1 MNQVRIVL
9 DWEANMKASVV
20 IIEDIKEMSDLIQLY
35 VKREGM
41 DTAVFDNA
49 EDALVYL
56 KDNTPDL
63 ILLDINLPGMD
74 GFEFLNI
81 YHKQSD
87 CPVLIVSA
95 RDSDEDI
102 IMALGYG
109 ADEFVTKPFSPK
121 VLMARIR
128 ALLRRKQ
135 SGSSGSSKN
144 IIQFGPYTLNTES
157 CLLKKG
163 DERIHLSAK
172 EFDIL
177 LYLIN
182 SKGKT
187 STPEEIYRKV
197 WGSEFGDLTAVAV
210 YVQRLRKKLESDPA
224 APHFIET
231 VHGMGYRFIQDEEI
245 NK

>member
-1 MNQVRIVL
+1 
-9 DWEANMKASVV
+9 MKASVV

-35 VKREGM
+35 LKREGM

-81 YHKQSD
+81 YHKESD

-135 SGSSGSSKN
+135 SGSSSSSKN
-144 IIQFGPYTLNTES
+144 TIQFGPYTLNTES

-182 SKGKT
+182 TKGKT
-187 STPEEIYRKV
+187 STPEEIYRTV

-231 VHGMGYRFIQDEEI
+231 VHGMGYRFVQDEEI
-245 NK
+245 SK

>member
-1 MNQVRIVL
+1 
-9 DWEANMKASVV
+9 MKASVV

-128 ALLRRKQ
+128 ALLRRNQ
-135 SGSSGSSKN
+135 SGTSGLSKS

-163 DERIHLSAK
+163 EERIHLSAK

-224 APHFIET
+224 VPHFIET

>member
-1 MNQVRIVL
+1 
-9 DWEANMKASVV
+9 MKASVV

-35 VKREGM
+35 LKREGM
-41 DTAVFDNA
+41 ETTVFDNA
-49 EDALVYL
+49 EDALEYL
-56 KDNTPDL
+56 KGSTPEL

-135 SGSSGSSKN
+135 SGSASSSN
-144 IIQFGPYTLNTES
+144 NNIQFGPYTLNTES

-182 SKGKT
+182 TKGKT

-210 YVQRLRKKLESDPA
+210 YVQRLRKKLEADPA

-231 VHGMGYRFIQDEEI
+231 VHGMGYRFVPDEEV

>member
-1 MNQVRIVL
+1 
-9 DWEANMKASVV
+9 MKASVV

-41 DTAVFDNA
+41 DTAVFDNV
-49 EDALVYL
+49 EDALEYL
-56 KDNTPDL
+56 KTTTPDL

-81 YHKQSD
+81 YNKQSD

-128 ALLRRKQ
+128 ELLRRKQ
-135 SGSSGSSKN
+135 SGSSGYSKN
-144 IIQFGPYTLNTES
+144 VIQFGPYTLNTES

-210 YVQRLRKKLESDPA
+210 YVQRLRKKLESDPS

-231 VHGMGYRFIQDEEI
+231 VHGMGYRFVPDEELP
-245 NK
+245 K

>member
-1 MNQVRIVL
+1 
-9 DWEANMKASVV
+9 MKASVV

-41 DTAVFDNA
+41 DTTAFDNA
-49 EDALVYL
+49 EDALEYL
-56 KDNTPDL
+56 KTTTPDL

-135 SGSSGSSKN
+135 SGSSSSSKN
-144 IIQFGPYTLNTES
+144 NIQFGPYTLNTES
-157 CLLKKG
+157 CLLKRG

-210 YVQRLRKKLESDPA
+210 YVQRLRKKLEADPA

-231 VHGMGYRFIQDEEI
+231 VHGMGYRFVPDEELPE
-245 NK
+245 

>member
-1 MNQVRIVL
+1 
-9 DWEANMKASVV
+9 MKASVV

-74 GFEFLNI
+74 GFEFLNN

>member
-1 MNQVRIVL
+1 
-9 DWEANMKASVV
+9 MKASVV

-49 EDALVYL
+49 EAALEYL
-56 KDNTPDL
+56 KTSTPDL

-135 SGSSGSSKN
+135 SGVSSSSKN
-144 IIQFGPYTLNTES
+144 MIQFGPYTLNTES

-210 YVQRLRKKLESDPA
+210 YVQRLRKKLEADPA

-231 VHGMGYRFIQDEEI
+231 VHGMGYRFVPDEELV
-245 NK
+245 K

>member
-1 MNQVRIVL
+1 
-9 DWEANMKASVV
+9 MKASVV

-102 IMALGYG
+102 IMAQGYG

-144 IIQFGPYTLNTES
+144 IIQFGPYTLNT
-157 CLLKKG
+157 
-163 DERIHLSAK
+163 
-172 EFDIL
+172 
-177 LYLIN
+177 
-182 SKGKT
+182 
-187 STPEEIYRKV
+187 
-197 WGSEFGDLTAVAV
+197 
-210 YVQRLRKKLESDPA
+210 
-224 APHFIET
+224 
-231 VHGMGYRFIQDEEI
+231 
-245 NK
+245 

>member
-1 MNQVRIVL
+1 MEVF
-9 DWEANMKASVV
+9 MKASVV

-35 VKREGM
+35 LRREGM
-41 DTAVFDNA
+41 ETAAFDNA
-49 EDALVYL
+49 EDALEYL
-56 KDNTPDL
+56 KNTTPDL

-95 RDSDEDI
+95 RDADEDI

-135 SGSSGSSKN
+135 SGTSSSSKN
-144 IIQFGPYTLNTES
+144 IVQFGPYTLNTDS
-157 CLLKKG
+157 CLLNFVLRGK
-163 DERIHLSAK
+163 RHNSAI
-172 EFDIL
+172 FRD
-177 LYLIN
+177 
-182 SKGKT
+182 
-187 STPEEIYRKV
+187 
-197 WGSEFGDLTAVAV
+197 F
-210 YVQRLRKKLESDPA
+210 
-224 APHFIET
+224 
-231 VHGMGYRFIQDEEI
+231 
-245 NK
+245 

>member
-1 MNQVRIVL
+1 
-9 DWEANMKASVV
+9 MKASVV

-49 EDALVYL
+49 EDALEYL
-56 KDNTPDL
+56 KTTTPDL

-135 SGSSGSSKN
+135 SGQISSSKN
-144 IIQFGPYTLNTES
+144 NIQFGPYTLNTES

-163 DERIHLSAK
+163 EERIHLSAK

-210 YVQRLRKKLESDPA
+210 YVQRLRKKLEADPA

-231 VHGMGYRFIQDEEI
+231 VHGMGYRFVPDEEI
-245 NK
+245 SE

>member
-1 MNQVRIVL
+1 
-9 DWEANMKASVV
+9 MKASVV

-49 EDALVYL
+49 EDALEYL
-56 KDNTPDL
+56 KTTTPDL

-135 SGSSGSSKN
+135 SGQISSSKN
-144 IIQFGPYTLNTES
+144 NIQFGPYTLNTES

-163 DERIHLSAK
+163 EERIHLSAK

-210 YVQRLRKKLESDPA
+210 YVQRLRKKLEADPA

-231 VHGMGYRFIQDEEI
+231 VHGMGYRFVPDEELSE
-245 NK
+245 

>member
-1 MNQVRIVL
+1 
-9 DWEANMKASVV
+9 MKASVV

-35 VKREGM
+35 VRREGM

-49 EDALVYL
+49 EAALEYL
-56 KDNTPDL
+56 KTATPDL

-135 SGSSGSSKN
+135 SGVSSSSKN
-144 IIQFGPYTLNTES
+144 MIQFGPYTLNTES

-210 YVQRLRKKLESDPA
+210 YVQRLRKKLEADPA

-231 VHGMGYRFIQDEEI
+231 VHGMGYRFVPDEELA
-245 NK
+245 K

>member
-1 MNQVRIVL
+1 
-9 DWEANMKASVV
+9 MKASVV

-56 KDNTPDL
+56 KNNTPDL

-144 IIQFGPYTLNTES
+144 IIQFGPYILNTES

-224 APHFIET
+224 APHYIET
-231 VHGMGYRFIQDEEI
+231 VHGMGYRFVPDEEI
-245 NK
+245 KK

>member
-1 MNQVRIVL
+1 
-9 DWEANMKASVV
+9 MKASVV

-41 DTAVFDNA
+41 DATVFDNA

-81 YHKQSD
+81 YHKESD

-135 SGSSGSSKN
+135 SGSASSAKN

-182 SKGKT
+182 TKGKT
-187 STPEEIYRKV
+187 STPEEIYRTV

-210 YVQRLRKKLESDPA
+210 YVQRLRKKLEADPA

-231 VHGMGYRFIQDEEI
+231 VHGMGYRFVLDEEI
-245 NK
+245 KK

>member
-1 MNQVRIVL
+1 
-9 DWEANMKASVV
+9 MKASVV
-20 IIEDIKEMSDLIQLY
+20 IIEDIKEMSDLIHLY
-35 VKREGM
+35 VRREGM

-49 EDALVYL
+49 EAALEYL
-56 KDNTPDL
+56 KTSTPDL

-135 SGSSGSSKN
+135 SGVSSSSKN

-210 YVQRLRKKLESDPA
+210 YVQRLRKKLEADPA

-231 VHGMGYRFIQDEEI
+231 VHGMGYRFVPDEELV
-245 NK
+245 K

>member
-1 MNQVRIVL
+1 M
-9 DWEANMKASVV
+9 
-20 IIEDIKEMSDLIQLY
+20 
-35 VKREGM
+35 
-41 DTAVFDNA
+41 

-135 SGSSGSSKN
+135 SESSGSSKN

-224 APHFIET
+224 VPHFIET

>member
-1 MNQVRIVL
+1 
-9 DWEANMKASVV
+9 MKASVV

-49 EDALVYL
+49 EDALEYL
-56 KDNTPDL
+56 KTTTPDL

-81 YHKQSD
+81 YNKQSD

-144 IIQFGPYTLNTES
+144 VIQFGPYTLNTES

-187 STPEEIYRKV
+187 STPDEIYRKV

-210 YVQRLRKKLESDPA
+210 YVQRLRKKLESDPS

-231 VHGMGYRFIQDEEI
+231 VHGMGYRFVPDEELP
-245 NK
+245 K

>member
-1 MNQVRIVL
+1 
-9 DWEANMKASVV
+9 
-20 IIEDIKEMSDLIQLY
+20 
-35 VKREGM
+35 
-41 DTAVFDNA
+41 
-49 EDALVYL
+49 
-56 KDNTPDL
+56 
-63 ILLDINLPGMD
+63 MD

-128 ALLRRKQ
+128 ALLRRNQ
-135 SGSSGSSKN
+135 SGYAGVSKSL
-144 IIQFGPYTLNTES
+144 IQFGPYTLNTDS

-172 EFDIL
+172 EYDIL
-177 LYLIN
+177 QYLI
-182 SKGKT
+182 STKGKT

-224 APHFIET
+224 SPHFIET
-231 VHGMGYRFIQDEEI
+231 VHGMGYRFMYDEDS
-245 NK
+245 KK

>member
-1 MNQVRIVL
+1 
-9 DWEANMKASVV
+9 MKASVV

-35 VKREGM
+35 LKREGM
-41 DTAVFDNA
+41 DTAAFDNA

-135 SGSSGSSKN
+135 SESSGSSKN

-224 APHFIET
+224 VPHFIET

>member
-1 MNQVRIVL
+1 
-9 DWEANMKASVV
+9 MKASVV
-20 IIEDIKEMSDLIQLY
+20 IIEDIKEMSELIQLY
-35 VKREGM
+35 LKREGM
-41 DTAVFDNA
+41 DTTTFDNA
-49 EDALVYL
+49 EDALEFL
-56 KDNTPDL
+56 KTTTPDL

-81 YHKQSD
+81 YHRQSD

-128 ALLRRKQ
+128 ALLRRNQ
-135 SGSSGSSKN
+135 GGSAGSSKSV
-144 IIQFGPYTLNTES
+144 IQFGPYTLNTES

-163 DERIHLSAK
+163 EERIHLSAK

-177 LYLIN
+177 QYLITT
-182 SKGKT
+182 KGKT

-210 YVQRLRKKLESDPA
+210 YVQRLRKKLETDPS

-231 VHGMGYRFIQDEEI
+231 VHGMGYRFVTEGESGT
-245 NK
+245 

>member
-1 MNQVRIVL
+1 
-9 DWEANMKASVV
+9 MKASVV

-35 VKREGM
+35 VRREGM

-49 EDALVYL
+49 EAALEYL
-56 KDNTPDL
+56 KTATPDL

-135 SGSSGSSKN
+135 SGVSSSSKN
-144 IIQFGPYTLNTES
+144 MIQFGPYTLNTES

-210 YVQRLRKKLESDPA
+210 YVQRLRKKLEADPA

-231 VHGMGYRFIQDEEI
+231 VHGMGYRFVPDEELT
-245 NK
+245 K

>member
-1 MNQVRIVL
+1 
-9 DWEANMKASVV
+9 MKASVV

-41 DTAVFDNA
+41 DTTAFDNA
-49 EDALVYL
+49 EDALEYL
-56 KDNTPDL
+56 KTTTPDL

-135 SGSSGSSKN
+135 SGVSSSSKN
-144 IIQFGPYTLNTES
+144 MIQFGPYTLNTES

-210 YVQRLRKKLESDPA
+210 YVQRLRKKLEADPA

-231 VHGMGYRFIQDEEI
+231 VHGMGYRFVPDEELV
-245 NK
+245 K

>member
-1 MNQVRIVL
+1 
-9 DWEANMKASVV
+9 MKASVV

-35 VKREGM
+35 LKREGM

-81 YHKQSD
+81 YHKESD

-109 ADEFVTKPFSPK
+109 ADEFVTKTFSPK

-135 SGSSGSSKN
+135 SGSSSSSKN

-182 SKGKT
+182 TKGKT
-187 STPEEIYRKV
+187 STPEEIYRTV

-231 VHGMGYRFIQDEEI
+231 VHGMGYRFVPDEEI

>member
-1 MNQVRIVL
+1 
-9 DWEANMKASVV
+9 MKASVV

-49 EDALVYL
+49 EDALEYL
-56 KDNTPDL
+56 KTTTPDL

-81 YHKQSD
+81 YNKQSD

-144 IIQFGPYTLNTES
+144 VIQFGPYTLNTES

-177 LYLIN
+177 KLLVSNPGKVYTRENLLSIIWGYDYLGNLRRIAFRYHTDTVLL
-182 SKGKT
+182 SRVR
-187 STPEEIYRKV
+187 EIHN
-197 WGSEFGDLTAVAV
+197 
-210 YVQRLRKKLESDPA
+210 Q
-224 APHFIET
+224 
-231 VHGMGYRFIQDEEI
+231 
-245 NK
+245 

>member
-1 MNQVRIVL
+1 
-9 DWEANMKASVV
+9 MKASVV

-35 VKREGM
+35 VRREGM

-49 EDALVYL
+49 EAALEYL
-56 KDNTPDL
+56 KTATPDL

-135 SGSSGSSKN
+135 NGVSSSSKN

-210 YVQRLRKKLESDPA
+210 YVQRLRKKLEADPA

-231 VHGMGYRFIQDEEI
+231 VHGMGYRFVPDEELA
-245 NK
+245 K

>member
-1 MNQVRIVL
+1 
-9 DWEANMKASVV
+9 MKASVV

-49 EDALVYL
+49 EDALEYL
-56 KDNTPDL
+56 KTTTPDL

-81 YHKQSD
+81 YNKQSD

-128 ALLRRKQ
+128 ALMRRKQ
-135 SGSSGSSKN
+135 SGLPNQAKN
-144 IIQFGPYTLNTES
+144 IIQFGPYTLNTEY

-182 SKGKT
+182 TKGKT

-210 YVQRLRKKLESDPA
+210 YVQRLRKKLEADPS

-231 VHGMGYRFIQDEEI
+231 VHGMGYRFVPDEELL
-245 NK
+245 K

>member
-1 MNQVRIVL
+1 
-9 DWEANMKASVV
+9 MKASVV

-49 EDALVYL
+49 EDALEYL
-56 KDNTPDL
+56 KTTTPDL

-81 YHKQSD
+81 YNKQSD
-87 CPVLIVSA
+87 CPVLILSA

-144 IIQFGPYTLNTES
+144 VIQFGPYTLNTES

-210 YVQRLRKKLESDPA
+210 YVQRLRKKLESDPS

-231 VHGMGYRFIQDEEI
+231 VHGMGYRFVPDEELP
-245 NK
+245 K

>member
-1 MNQVRIVL
+1 
-9 DWEANMKASVV
+9 MKASVV

-35 VKREGM
+35 LKREGM

-81 YHKQSD
+81 YHKESD

-135 SGSSGSSKN
+135 SGSSSSSKN
-144 IIQFGPYTLNTES
+144 IQFGPYTLNTES

-182 SKGKT
+182 TKGKT
-187 STPEEIYRKV
+187 STPEEIYRTV

-231 VHGMGYRFIQDEEI
+231 VHGMGYRFVPDEEI

>member
-1 MNQVRIVL
+1 
-9 DWEANMKASVV
+9 MKASVV

-35 VKREGM
+35 VRREGM

-49 EDALVYL
+49 EAALEYL
-56 KDNTPDL
+56 KTATPDL

-135 SGSSGSSKN
+135 SGVSSSSKN
-144 IIQFGPYTLNTES
+144 TIQFGPYTLNTES

-210 YVQRLRKKLESDPA
+210 YVQRLRKKLEADPA

-231 VHGMGYRFIQDEEI
+231 VHGMGYRFVPDEELA
-245 NK
+245 K

>member
-1 MNQVRIVL
+1 M
-9 DWEANMKASVV
+9 
-20 IIEDIKEMSDLIQLY
+20 
-35 VKREGM
+35 
-41 DTAVFDNA
+41 
-49 EDALVYL
+49 
-56 KDNTPDL
+56 
-63 ILLDINLPGMD
+63 
-74 GFEFLNI
+74 
-81 YHKQSD
+81 
-87 CPVLIVSA
+87 LIVSA

-135 SGSSGSSKN
+135 SESSGSSKN

-172 EFDIL
+172 EFAIL

-224 APHFIET
+224 VPHFIET

>member
-1 MNQVRIVL
+1 
-9 DWEANMKASVV
+9 MKASVV

-49 EDALVYL
+49 EAALEYL
-56 KDNTPDL
+56 KTSTPDL

-135 SGSSGSSKN
+135 SGVSSSSKN

-210 YVQRLRKKLESDPA
+210 YVQRLRKKLEADPA

-231 VHGMGYRFIQDEEI
+231 VHGMGYRFVPDEELV
-245 NK
+245 K

>member
-1 MNQVRIVL
+1 
-9 DWEANMKASVV
+9 MKASVV

-49 EDALVYL
+49 EDALEYL
-56 KDNTPDL
+56 KTTTPDL

-135 SGSSGSSKN
+135 SGSSSSSKN

-157 CLLKKG
+157 CLLKRD

-182 SKGKT
+182 TKGKT

-210 YVQRLRKKLESDPA
+210 YVQRLRKKLEADPA

-231 VHGMGYRFIQDEEI
+231 VHGMGYRFVPDEEI
-245 NK
+245 KK

>member
-1 MNQVRIVL
+1 
-9 DWEANMKASVV
+9 MKASVV

-49 EDALVYL
+49 EDALEYL
-56 KDNTPDL
+56 KTTTPDL

-81 YHKQSD
+81 YNKQSD

-144 IIQFGPYTLNTES
+144 VIQFGPYTLNTES
-157 CLLKKG
+157 GLLKKG

-210 YVQRLRKKLESDPA
+210 YVQRLRKKLESDPS

-231 VHGMGYRFIQDEEI
+231 VHGMGYRFVPDEELS
-245 NK
+245 K

>member
-1 MNQVRIVL
+1 
-9 DWEANMKASVV
+9 MKASVV

-135 SGSSGSSKN
+135 SESSGSSKN

-172 EFDIL
+172 EFAIL

-224 APHFIET
+224 VPHFIET

>member
-1 MNQVRIVL
+1 
-9 DWEANMKASVV
+9 MKASVV

-35 VKREGM
+35 VRREGM

-49 EDALVYL
+49 ESALEYL
-56 KDNTPDL
+56 KTATPDL

-135 SGSSGSSKN
+135 SGISSSSKN

-210 YVQRLRKKLESDPA
+210 YVQRLRKKLEADPA

-231 VHGMGYRFIQDEEI
+231 VHGMGYRFVPDEELV
-245 NK
+245 K

>member
-1 MNQVRIVL
+1 
-9 DWEANMKASVV
+9 MKASVV

-35 VKREGM
+35 VRREGM

-49 EDALVYL
+49 EAALEYL
-56 KDNTPDL
+56 KTATPDL

-135 SGSSGSSKN
+135 SGVSISSKN

-210 YVQRLRKKLESDPA
+210 YVQRLRKKLEADPA

-231 VHGMGYRFIQDEEI
+231 VHGMGYRFVPDEEL

>member
-1 MNQVRIVL
+1 
-9 DWEANMKASVV
+9 MKASVV

-35 VKREGM
+35 LKREGM
-41 DTAVFDNA
+41 ETTVFDNA

-56 KDNTPDL
+56 KDNTPEL

-135 SGSSGSSKN
+135 SGSSSSSN
-144 IIQFGPYTLNTES
+144 TNIQFGPYTLNTES

-182 SKGKT
+182 TKGKT

-210 YVQRLRKKLESDPA
+210 YVQRLRKKLETDPA
-224 APHFIET
+224 VPHFIET
-231 VHGMGYRFIQDEEI
+231 VHGMGYRFVPDEEV

>member
-1 MNQVRIVL
+1 
-9 DWEANMKASVV
+9 MKASVV

-35 VKREGM
+35 LKREGM
-41 DTAVFDNA
+41 ETVVFDNA

-56 KDNTPDL
+56 KDNTPEL

-135 SGSSGSSKN
+135 SGLSSSASN
-144 IIQFGPYTLNTES
+144 NIQFGPYTLNTES

-182 SKGKT
+182 TKGKT

-210 YVQRLRKKLESDPA
+210 YVQRLRKKLEADPSV
-224 APHFIET
+224 PHFIET
-231 VHGMGYRFIQDEEI
+231 VHGMGYRFVPDEEV
-245 NK
+245 N